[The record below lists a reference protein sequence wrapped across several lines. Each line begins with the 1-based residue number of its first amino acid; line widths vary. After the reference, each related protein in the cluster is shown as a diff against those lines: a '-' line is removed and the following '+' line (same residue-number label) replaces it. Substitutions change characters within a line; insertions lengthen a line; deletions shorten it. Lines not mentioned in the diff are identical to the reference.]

1 MKKTISLFLA
11 LFMIAVTVLPVM
23 AASEAAAGPKAPFA
37 LVGKIT
43 AIDSAAGTITVK
55 VYKGNRV
62 VQPYRGQEVV
72 LNTAAATRYLS
83 KTSAAAVSVPITF
96 ADLMVGQAVS
106 AQGRL
111 ADGVWTAARVTAGA
125 KLSCFP

>member
-1 MKKTISLFLA
+1 M
-11 LFMIAVTVLPVM
+11 
-23 AASEAAAGPKAPFA
+23 
-37 LVGKIT
+37 
-43 AIDSAAGTITVK
+43 
-55 VYKGNRV
+55 

-111 ADGVWTAARVTAGA
+111 ANGVWTAARVTAGA